1 MVGDLQ
7 VTQTH
12 AHPTV
17 NGSSY
22 GSNLSTNRIVTTS
35 DAEQVYNLA
44 SPLPSIANINAGHLG
59 IDLQYTQEVWN
70 TNWNDPDNYDITVS
84 SETPIPEVSCTHT
97 ITVTYTHGGTPPP
110 YAYIDITSFVEAYLA
125 VINNPA
131 LPIPWSAT
139 QVIADNGIDNIVQG
153 TASVD
158 TLNPPVTVISNSTKR
173 VKVMLT
179 SGVGSNAVNASVSG
193 TIVLPNPNTNDSI
206 GVIGNFSASAT
217 FSPVVPSTVRVDNV
231 AVQVC
236 YTVISTGTNIQW
248 SRLAFSPN
256 DKYVA
261 FRSSGE
267 LDVIERDAFT
277 SGFPFIGGTNRDSGL
292 TPPNWYFTTQQIQWD
307 GAKARL
313 ASVQYHGDAGS
324 DIITTGLA
332 VDNDTNFVQGA
343 LAGVNTSRW
352 YGWHPSVS
360 SGIRH
365 KVKFTGNETDNS
377 LKGFAL
383 EFNTQSKGKPK

>member
-1 MVGDLQ
+1 M
-7 VTQTH
+7 
-12 AHPTV
+12 A
-17 NGSSY
+17 
-22 GSNLSTNRIVTTS
+22 
-35 DAEQVYNLA
+35 
-44 SPLPSIANINAGHLG
+44 
-59 IDLQYTQEVWN
+59 
-70 TNWNDPDNYDITVS
+70 WNDPANY
-84 SETPIPEVSCTHT
+84 T
-97 ITVTYTHGGTPPP
+97 ITFTTGSTATVCTAQVTYTAGGAKPP
-110 YAYIDITSFVEAYLA
+110 YAFINLTSTTEAYLGTTGS
-125 VINNPA
+125 PA
-131 LPIPWSAT
+131 SPAPWSGTAT
-139 QVIADNGIDNIVQG
+139 ADNGLDSTVTGSVYVNLIDP
-153 TASVD
+153 D
-158 TLNPPVTVISNSTKR
+158 VTVIDSSTKR
-173 VKVMLT
+173 IKVTLT
-179 SGVGSNAVNASVSG
+179 SGVGTHTITRVVSG
-193 TIVLPNPNTNDSI
+193 TVDSPNNLNI
-206 GVIGNFSASAT
+206 GILGVYSASAVFDPAT
-217 FSPVVPSTVRVDNV
+217 LATVRVDNV
-231 AVQVC
+231 AMKVC
-236 YTVISTGTNIQW
+236 YTVTSTGTNIQW
-248 SRLAFSPN
+248 NRLAFSPN
-256 DKYVA
+256 DKYLA

-292 TPPNWYFTTQQIQWD
+292 PPPNWYFTTQQIQWD

-313 ASVQYHGDAGS
+313 ASVQYHGDTGS